1 MEDKSVVLS
10 INLDNKQKKN
20 LNKKYPATACHSPK
34 RVNDIHS
41 QIDSNLNRESSNKH
55 YVKSSI
61 DLNDTVS
68 LYVEYIGEGYIDFY
82 ELGFEE
88 K

>member
-1 MEDKSVVLS
+1 MQVKE
-10 INLDNKQKKN
+10 
-20 LNKKYPATACHSPK
+20 
-34 RVNDIHS
+34 
-41 QIDSNLNRESSNKH
+41 IDSNLNRESSNKH